1 MVFDTATIPGP
12 GLDRR
17 LADAALR
24 LVARYGLAKL
34 TLDDVAREAGCSR
47 ATLYRYYPGKQALL
61 AAVVATETARLR
73 AGLDEAMGEVTTLEE
88 ALSAASGFGARELA
102 GHAALQFLLAHE
114 PGSVLPHLCFA
125 GADRLLALMSEAVA
139 PHLGRFLPTLAA
151 RRVGEWLAR
160 IVLSYGR
167 TPARARRHPSG
178 ERGNSGGL
186 QVASGT
192 SSRPPSTPARAETR
206 GSVKQCEIPRN

>member
-1 MVFDTATIPGP
+1 MVFETATIPEP

-88 ALSAASGFGARELA
+88 ALRAAAGFGAREFA
-102 GHAALQFLLAHE
+102 GHAALQFLLAYE

-160 IVLSYGR
+160 IVLSYGC
-167 TPARARRHPSG
+167 TPVTDPPSVGG
-178 ERGNSGGL
+178 EAAVL
-186 QVASGT
+186 QVVSDFVAPAVIGASTG
-192 SSRPPSTPARAETR
+192 
-206 GSVKQCEIPRN
+206 KQEEPHA

>member
-1 MVFDTATIPGP
+1 MVFETVTSAEPA
-12 GLDRR
+12 LERR
-17 LADAALR
+17 LSDAALR

-73 AGLDEAMGEVTTLEE
+73 DGLNVALADVTTLEE
-88 ALSAASGFGARELA
+88 ALAAAAGFGAREFE

-125 GADRLLALMSEAVA
+125 GADRLLALLAEAVA
-139 PHLGRFLPTLAA
+139 PHLGRFLPSLQA

-160 IVLSYGR
+160 IVLSYGC
-167 TPARARRHPSG
+167 
-178 ERGNSGGL
+178 
-186 QVASGT
+186 T
-192 SSRPPSTPARAETR
+192 SSAHPGFGDTPGPGGPGGEAAVLSVVSDFVAPAVSPPEDPHA
-206 GSVKQCEIPRN
+206 

>member
-1 MVFDTATIPGP
+1 MVFETVASAEPSLEGRI
-12 GLDRR
+12 
-17 LADAALR
+17 ADAALR
-24 LVARYGLAKL
+24 LVGRYGLAKL

-73 AGLDEAMGEVTTLEE
+73 AGLDQALVDVTTLEE
-88 ALSAASGFGARELA
+88 ALTAAAGFGAREFA

-125 GADRLLALMSEAVA
+125 GADRLLAVMSEAVA
-139 PHLGRFLPTLAA
+139 PHLGRFLPTLQA

-160 IVLSYGR
+160 IILSYGC
-167 TPARARRHPSG
+167 TPPAHLPGVGG
-178 ERGNSGGL
+178 E
-186 QVASGT
+186 
-192 SSRPPSTPARAETR
+192 
-206 GSVKQCEIPRN
+206 